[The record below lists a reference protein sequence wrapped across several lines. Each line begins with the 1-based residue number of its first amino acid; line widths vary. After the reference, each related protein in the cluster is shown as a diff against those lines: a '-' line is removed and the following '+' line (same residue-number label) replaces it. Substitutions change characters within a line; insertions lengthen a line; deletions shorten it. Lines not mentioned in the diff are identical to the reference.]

1 MKKIISLVF
10 LVILL
15 FFIINH
21 FTEED
26 HIIQKDINTE
36 RTITMPV
43 NDMVGNINHMEQPK
57 TDAKEKDFFQKNET
71 IIIKE
76 KLKDNV
82 ILKYDFKEGSFE
94 PEILEDFERH
104 LKEKDNELFNYTY
117 LSFPK
122 DFKEVYEELKE
133 GYELNKNDFY
143 FTVIDPFGNRVNF
156 DKCPVKG
163 EMLSFRGEYHRVLS
177 RACKNADTGDV
188 LRIKVGKKSNG
199 EILKNEDTGFYVE
212 VESLFII
219 ESYSLSYTVSNND
232 TGFFYKG
239 IFNSENRNGIVA
251 QTKKADHW
259 SYEKG
264 KKSREYSYVQ
274 YMEH

>member
-1 MKKIISLVF
+1 MKKIMSLVF

-15 FFIINH
+15 FFTINYFNEENIIEN
-21 FTEED
+21 
-26 HIIQKDINTE
+26 DIKAE
-36 RTITMPV
+36 RTITTPV
-43 NDMVGNINHMEQPK
+43 NDMVGNINHMENPK
-57 TDAKEKDFFQKNET
+57 TEIKEKDFFQKNET

-82 ILKYDFKEGSFE
+82 ILKYDFKEGTVE
-94 PEILEDFERH
+94 PDILNDFERH

-117 LSFPK
+117 VSFPK

-133 GYELNKNDFY
+133 GYELNKNDFN
-143 FTVIDPFGNRVNF
+143 FTVIDPFGNKVNF

-163 EMLSFRGEYHRVLS
+163 EMLSFRGEYQRTLS

-199 EILKNEDTGFYVE
+199 GILKNEDTGFYME
-212 VESLFII
+212 IESLFII

-239 IFNSENRNGIVA
+239 VFNSENGNGIVA

-274 YMEH
+274 YMEY